1 MKRRV
6 IMALAACAV
15 AAVFASCD
23 SKLCYCYESTA
34 QGVYEQEVYTNSD
47 TPCNAMSNSRMHL
60 FIPMIIFLYIYPIT
74 IVSIASIATILSSI
88 TTTAAGAGPRG
99 SRG

>member
-47 TPCNAMSNSRMHL
+47 TPCNAMSNS
-60 FIPMIIFLYIYPIT
+60 
-74 IVSIASIATILSSI
+74 
-88 TTTAAGAGPRG
+88 
-99 SRG
+99 SRGCVESHERMNPGDIAYK